1 MTDGLSFDDLCS
13 LFIVSLLEK
22 AHAFSGDQL
31 SKFQRSRL
39 GESMTADIR
48 KLGDMVFPAARTPL
62 ISAAAR
68 EAADALGCDLRNET
82 WHSQKKI
89 DGYKT
94 FTYEHVFPVRE
105 IRLALGKAPDVAAAT
120 EVLNRMLWVAWITKG
135 EDKRLHELGFAST
148 RSDPW
153 SAYRQAGIELLSDAQ
168 ESAFNQVLPCAACG
182 EPGGYLVTASINDN
196 AQGRLLIYC
205 DECRRAK
212 IDMLPVSLPLAIVL
226 QDPNAALELLYRSG
240 ATASDRDHVAL
251 MLRIPRHEW
260 GFASS

>member
-31 SKFQRSRL
+31 SKFQRARL

-62 ISAAAR
+62 LSAAAK
-68 EAADALGCDLRNET
+68 EAADALGCDLLSET

-135 EDKRLHELGFAST
+135 EDKRLHELGFASI
-148 RSDPW
+148 RRDHW

-168 ESAFNQVLPCAACG
+168 EPPQSMSSTSSASPCPLGVGRCSHPAVLPWFTWW
-182 EPGGYLVTASINDN
+182 GG
-196 AQGRLLIYC
+196 
-205 DECRRAK
+205 RRSRG
-212 IDMLPVSLPLAIVL
+212 MVL
-226 QDPNAALELLYRSG
+226 CTRGVPIRS
-240 ATASDRDHVAL
+240 V
-251 MLRIPRHEW
+251 
-260 GFASS
+260 FQ